1 MHWTSIL
8 TALVLAS
15 ISAFL
20 VEIQDWNLRDAFLA
34 TGDIAAVLILG
45 SVGIL
50 MLLSKPEDRHYL
62 ASEILVT
69 MRMDFKDL
77 RRWLRLKR

>member
-20 VEIQDWNLRDAFLA
+20 VVVQGWSVIDAFLA
-34 TGDIAAVLILG
+34 TGGVAAVLILG

-50 MLLSKPEDRHYL
+50 MLLSKPEDRPHL
-62 ASEILVT
+62 ASEILTT
-69 MRMDFKDL
+69 MRSDFKDL
-77 RRWLRLKR
+77 LRWLDSH